1 MQKKLL
7 MRSEGLKRPR
17 LRSAGRTSAVLLL
30 LSLAAACAPKA
41 PPVAP
46 GTLAHP
52 EFMYPVLPL
61 SLAGTP
67 GASRVDVAWQY
78 LQAGD
83 LRNAELE
90 FNVALKLGPRLYPAR
105 AGQGYLAMARREYDR
120 ALTAF
125 DAALKEDGRYVP
137 ALVGR
142 GQSLLAL
149 DRATQA
155 LSAFEA
161 ALAVDPSLV
170 DLQRRVEVLRF
181 RSLQELIDAARQA
194 ASDGRIADARL
205 AYDRALASSPE
216 SAFLHRELGLLERRG
231 GNTDRALAE
240 LRRAVELD
248 PADAASLVAIGD
260 LLDARGDLD
269 GAGAAYRQAA
279 SIDPSQDLTAKIAS
293 VSKRALEGR
302 LPPEFTAASTAP
314 QITRGDLAALIGVRL
329 EELVRRAPVSQVV
342 MTDTQGHWAA
352 RWITDTASAGII
364 QPFENHTFQPGT
376 RVRRGDLA
384 TVASRLVAMIAAA
397 DPAVRARVAQRP
409 AIADMSPTHLQYDA
423 VVTVVATG
431 VMPLAAD
438 GRFQVSNQVSGAEAV
453 DVIDRVRALAA
464 TMLGASR
471 P

>member
-1 MQKKLL
+1 
-7 MRSEGLKRPR
+7 
-17 LRSAGRTSAVLLL
+17 VLLL
-30 LSLAAACAPKA
+30 SALAVACAPKA

-46 GTLAHP
+46 GAPAHP
-52 EFMYPVLPL
+52 EFVYPLVPL
-61 SLAGTP
+61 SLAGTA
-67 GASRVDVAWQY
+67 GASRIDVGWQY

-83 LRNAELE
+83 VRNAELE

-105 AGQGYLAMARREYDR
+105 AGQGYLAMARRDYDR

-125 DAALKEDGRYVP
+125 DAALKEDGKYVP

-142 GQSLLAL
+142 GQALLAL
-149 DRATQA
+149 ERPTQA
-155 LSAFEA
+155 LLAFEA

-170 DLQRRVEVLRF
+170 DVQRRVEVLRF
-181 RSLQELIDAARQA
+181 RSLQDLIDAARQA
-194 ASDGRIADARL
+194 TSDGRLADARL
-205 AYDRALASSPE
+205 AYDRALAASPD
-216 SAFLHRELGLLERRG
+216 SAFLHRELGLLERRA
-231 GNTDRALAE
+231 GNTDRALTE

-248 PADAASLVAIGD
+248 PADAASLTAIGD
-260 LLDARGDLD
+260 VLDTEGDLA
-269 GAGAAYRQAA
+269 GAEAAYRQAA
-279 SIDPSQDLTAKIAS
+279 AIDPGQVLTAKIAD
-293 VSKRALEGR
+293 VSKRALGAS
-302 LPPEFTAASTAP
+302 LPPEFTAALTAP

-329 EELVRRAPVSQVV
+329 EELVRRAPVLQVV

-352 RWITDTASAGII
+352 RWITETASAGII
-364 QPFENHTFQPGT
+364 EPFENHTFQPGT

-409 AIADMSPTHLQYDA
+409 AIGDMTATHLQYDA
-423 VVTVVATG
+423 VASVVATG
-431 VMPLAAD
+431 VMPLADD

-453 DVIDRVRALAA
+453 DVIDRVRVLAT